1 MQIITTIALETVN
14 GGVSKSSEIT
24 TALNGVTS
32 ALSSVKNQ
40 SSSSGFGSDPTSM
53 MMLGLMM
60 SQRNQGPTVVQ
71 AGAPAAP
78 VVQGGP
84 IINVSTRV
92 RRGW

>member
-1 MQIITTIALETVN
+1 MKTITTIALETVS
-14 GGVSKSSEIT
+14 GGASKSSEIT

-32 ALSSVKNQ
+32 ALSSVKTQ
-40 SSSSGFGSDPTSM
+40 QSSGFGSDPSSM